1 MSDAAVSVPITMG
14 SPTFRSMDLDG
25 FAVTEAWFPA
35 GEILQRHTHERASLA
50 VMIGGSFD
58 LELTDRLHHCPPSS
72 VFIEP
77 AGASHANFIGARGAH
92 VLVVQPDPM
101 RSELLHPFASILQE
115 SSHRHDDGIAHRAAR
130 LIREVHGVDALSP
143 LAAEGLV
150 LEMLVELSRS
160 VVTSSLRP
168 PPWLLRAQNL
178 LHDTFAEPIRMAD
191 VASAVGVHPAHLAR
205 TFRMHFKSS
214 MGSYVRRLRLEW
226 AAGELAQSQASLA
239 DVALAAGFSDQAHL
253 TRLFKRHFGCTPGRY
268 RSLRQ

>member
-1 MSDAAVSVPITMG
+1 
-14 SPTFRSMDLDG
+14 
-25 FAVTEAWFPA
+25 
-35 GEILQRHTHERASLA
+35 
-50 VMIGGSFD
+50 
-58 LELTDRLHHCPPSS
+58 
-72 VFIEP
+72 
-77 AGASHANFIGARGAH
+77 
-92 VLVVQPDPM
+92 M

-115 SSHRHDDGIAHRAAR
+115 SSHRHDEGIAHRAAR

-205 TFRMHFKSS
+205 TFRIHFKTS

-268 RSLRQ
+268 RWLRQ